1 MVWETHWLYRLA
13 VLSVWINSVVFCFKL
28 PSENSIRTQALGAQ
42 GWGTDGSTGDQ
53 NQHYKGASASTLK
66 AEVSNTR
73 TVGASGS
80 YFDSMGGAA
89 TAPAGKSAAA
99 TPASKPAAP
108 ISTPATPASNAAS
121 SSPAEMPAAVAE
133 DMEVDAKALTLG
145 GAILVA
151 AGVAYEFFTGA
162 FSSLAGQFSGNN

>member
-1 MVWETHWLYRLA
+1 MVWETHWLHRLA

-80 YFDSMGGAA
+80 YFDS
-89 TAPAGKSAAA
+89 
-99 TPASKPAAP
+99 
-108 ISTPATPASNAAS
+108 
-121 SSPAEMPAAVAE
+121 
-133 DMEVDAKALTLG
+133 
-145 GAILVA
+145 
-151 AGVAYEFFTGA
+151 
-162 FSSLAGQFSGNN
+162 